1 MVQKENT
8 LETPQVD
15 GEPSPSPVSGEP
27 CAEASGPVE
36 ETVIGVET
44 TGLRK
49 FISGVVEGF
58 YGRPWTMEQR
68 KELFRRQQK
77 WGLNTYLYAPKDDC
91 KHRMFWREL
100 YSVEEAEQLMTL
112 IGAANEHGI
121 EFIYAI
127 SPGLDITFSN
137 QKEVSAL
144 KRKLDQVSHFGCK
157 SFALLFDDIDHNMCP
172 ADKEVFSSFAHAQV
186 SITNEIY
193 QYLGEPETFL
203 FCPTEYCGTFCY
215 PSVPQSPYLH
225 TVGEK
230 LLPDID
236 VLWTG
241 PKVVSKDITVESIEE
256 VSKILRRAP
265 VIWDNIHANDYDQKR
280 LFLGP
285 YKGRSTE
292 LIPRLKGVLTNPNCE
307 FESNFV
313 AIHTLATWYK
323 SNMNGVRKDVVMTD
337 GEDSTVSIQIKL
349 ENEGSDEELET
360 DILYSPQLALK
371 LALTE
376 WLGEFGVPHQYNSRQ
391 VPQSGAKGTGI
402 DVSSMTAPSLC
413 SSTTVTTVFQQP
425 IMSPA
430 MPPLCLDPISLPLAK
445 RPQEEEEVEVE
456 KKDSDEEPMEMVVE
470 KQDEAEPE
478 AEVDP
483 EEKHAGPILA
493 DKMAEDL
500 KPMDTDKESLA
511 ESKSPEESIQEDS
524 GNDIAPMQTD
534 DQLKQEVF
542 VPGPNEKALF
552 TAEPLTLEDLCL
564 LAELFYLPYEHGPK
578 AMQML
583 KEFNWLRANSS
594 VVSVNCKRR
603 ESEKVT
609 EWQSRAEKFE
619 EMCCSVIQMFTRLS
633 NTANRTILYDLYPYL
648 WDIKSI
654 ISMVKSFVQW
664 LDGRIHST
672 SFYCYWI
679 DSGRWCRS
687 QSSAQFLRGDQE
699 PWAFRGGLAGEFQRL
714 LPIDGANDLFYQP
727 PPSLPTSKIYT
738 MRPYFPKDETAV
750 YKICKEMY
758 CEGTED
764 VPFSDD
770 DPDLIGDRLVG
781 GLLTLSSDYGF
792 VLEDDE
798 GICGYALGTV
808 DVKPFI
814 KKCKLSWIP
823 FMQEKYHKPDC
834 DKDLTEAEKM
844 ILSFHEEEEGLPDS
858 FLSNFPSLIKVD
870 VHAKVTDPSVAKS
883 MMGCLLS
890 SLKANGSHGAFCKVR
905 QTDKRML
912 DFYSKLGCFEV
923 AKMEGFP
930 KDVIIMGRS
939 L

>member
-1 MVQKENT
+1 MVQKEKT
-8 LETPQVD
+8 LDAPQVD
-15 GEPSPSPVSGEP
+15 GESSPSPVSGES
-27 CAEASGPVE
+27 CAEAPGPLE
-36 ETVIGVET
+36 EPGIGVEP
-44 TGLRK
+44 TGHRK

-77 WGLNTYLYAPKDDC
+77 WGLNTYLYAPKDDY

-112 IGAANEHGI
+112 ISAAKEHGI

-193 QYLGEPETFL
+193 QYLGEPEIFL

-215 PSVPQSPYLH
+215 PSVSQSPYLH

-230 LLPDID
+230 LLPGID

-256 VSKILRRAP
+256 VSKILKRAP

-323 SNMNGVRKDVVMTD
+323 SNMNGVRKDVVM
-337 GEDSTVSIQIKL
+337 
-349 ENEGSDEELET
+349 
-360 DILYSPQLALK
+360 
-371 LALTE
+371 
-376 WLGEFGVPHQYNSRQ
+376 SRQ
-391 VPQSGAKGTGI
+391 VPQSGAKGTAI
-402 DVSSMTAPSLC
+402 DVSSMAAPSLC

-430 MPPLCLDPISLPLAK
+430 IGG
-445 RPQEEEEVEVE
+445 EVEVE

-470 KQDEAEPE
+470 KQDEPEAEPE
-478 AEVDP
+478 ADP
-483 EEKHAGPILA
+483 EEKHVGPILA

-500 KPMDTDKESLA
+500 KPMDTDKESLTD
-511 ESKSPEESIQEDS
+511 SKSPEESLQEDS
-524 GNDIAPMQTD
+524 GSDIAPMQTD
-534 DQLKQEVF
+534 DQLKQDVF
-542 VPGPNEKALF
+542 VPGPNEKPLF
-552 TAEPLTLEDLCL
+552 TAEPLTLEDLSL

-594 VVSVNCKRR
+594 VVSVNCKRK
-603 ESEKVT
+603 ETEKVA

-633 NTANRTILYDLYPYL
+633 NSANRTILYDLYPYI

-664 LDGRIHST
+664 LG
-672 SFYCYWI
+672 
-679 DSGRWCRS
+679 CRS

-727 PPSLPTSKIYT
+727 PPSMPTSKIYSI
-738 MRPYFPKDETAV
+738 RPYFPKDEPAV

-758 CEGTED
+758 CEGMED
-764 VPFSDD
+764 APFTDD

-834 DKDLTEAEKM
+834 QKDLTEAEKM
-844 ILSFHEEEEGLPDS
+844 MLSFHEEEEGLPDS

-870 VHAKVTDPSVAKS
+870 IHAKVTDPSVAKS

-905 QTDKRML
+905 QSDKRML

-930 KDVIIMGRS
+930 KDIIIMGRS

>member
-1 MVQKENT
+1 MVQKDKIVESSQ
-8 LETPQVD
+8 PD
-15 GEPSPSPVSGEP
+15 GDPSPGGT
-27 CAEASGPVE
+27 EAGGVDVQGSVE
-36 ETVIGVET
+36 QPNVVVER
-44 TGLRK
+44 TGRRK

-68 KELFRRQQK
+68 KELFRRQEK
-77 WGLNTYLYAPKDDC
+77 WGLNTYLYAPKDDY
-91 KHRMFWREL
+91 KHRMFWREM

-112 IGAANEHGI
+112 INAAKEQGI

-137 QKEVSAL
+137 QKEVSTL

-186 SITNEIY
+186 SLTNEIF

-215 PSVPQSPYLH
+215 PNVAQSPYLR
-225 TVGEK
+225 TIGEK
-230 LLPDID
+230 LLPGIE

-256 VSKILRRAP
+256 VTKILRRPP

-337 GEDSTVSIQIKL
+337 SEDSTVSIQIKL

-360 DILYSPQLALK
+360 DILYSPQIALK

-376 WLGEFGVPHQYNSRQ
+376 WLTEFRVPHQYNSRQ
-391 VPQSGAKGTGI
+391 VAHSGVKSSSV
-402 DVSSMTAPSLC
+402 DVPSLSAPSLG
-413 SSTTVTTVFQQP
+413 SSTIVTTVFQQP

-430 MPPLCLDPISLPLAK
+430 TPPGEEPLALHK
-445 RPQEEEEVEVE
+445 EEDEEVVEVE
-456 KKDSDEEPMEMVVE
+456 KKDSDEEPMEMVLE
-470 KQDEAEPE
+470 KQDEVED
-478 AEVDP
+478 V
-483 EEKHAGPILA
+483 KNVNQILTKIVKA
-493 DKMAEDL
+493 TMTEDL
-500 KPMDTDKESLA
+500 KPMDTDKESLT
-511 ESKSPEESIQEDS
+511 ESKSPEMSLQEDS
-524 GNDIAPMQTD
+524 GSDVAPMQTD
-534 DQLKQEVF
+534 EQLGKEVF
-542 VPGPNEKALF
+542 IPGPNEKPLYK
-552 TAEPLTLEDLCL
+552 AEVLTLEDLTL

-578 AMQML
+578 AVQML

-594 VVSVNCKRR
+594 IVSVNSKCK
-603 ESEKVT
+603 EPEKVT
-609 EWQSRAEKFE
+609 EWHTRAENFE
-619 EMCCSVIQMFTRLS
+619 EMCCSVMQMFTRLS
-633 NTANRTILYDLYPYL
+633 NSANRTILYDLYSYI

-654 ISMVKSFVQW
+654 ISMVKSFVLW
-664 LDGRIHST
+664 LG
-672 SFYCYWI
+672 
-679 DSGRWCRS
+679 CRS
-687 QSSAQFLRGDQE
+687 QSSAQFLSGDQE

-714 LPIDGANDLFYQP
+714 LPIDGANDLFFQP
-727 PPSLPTSKIYT
+727 PPSLPTSKIYSI
-738 MRPYFPKDETAV
+738 RPYFPKDEIAV
-750 YKICKEMY
+750 YKICKEIY
-758 CEGTED
+758 TEGCD
-764 VPFSDD
+764 DIPVPEQES
-770 DPDLIGDRLVG
+770 DLIGDRLVG
-781 GLLTLSSDYGF
+781 GFLTLSPDYGF
-792 VLEDDE
+792 VLEDEE

-808 DVKPFI
+808 DVQPFV
-814 KKCKLSWIP
+814 KKCKMNWIP
-823 FMQEKYHKPDC
+823 FMQEKYSKPDSE
-834 DKDLTEAEKM
+834 KDLSDAEKM
-844 ILSFHEEEEGLPDS
+844 MLSFHEEEEGLPES

-870 VHAKVTDPSVAKS
+870 IQAKVTDPSVAKS

-890 SLKANGSHGAFCKVR
+890 SLKANGSHGAFCEVR
-905 QTDKRML
+905 QMDKRML
-912 DFYSKLGCFEV
+912 DFYGKLGCFEV

>member
-1 MVQKENT
+1 MVQKDKIVESSQPESDLSPEGT
-8 LETPQVD
+8 DAGGVD
-15 GEPSPSPVSGEP
+15 VQGSVDQHNIV
-27 CAEASGPVE
+27 VE
-36 ETVIGVET
+36 R
-44 TGLRK
+44 TGRRK

-68 KELFRRQQK
+68 KELFRRQHK
-77 WGLNTYLYAPKDDC
+77 WGLNTYLYAPKDDY
-91 KHRMFWREL
+91 KHRMFWREM

-112 IGAANEHGI
+112 ISAAKEQGI

-137 QKEVSAL
+137 QKEVSTL

-186 SITNEIY
+186 SITNEIF

-215 PSVPQSPYLH
+215 PSVAQSPYLR
-225 TVGEK
+225 TIGEK
-230 LLPDID
+230 LLPGIEI
-236 VLWTG
+236 LWTG

-256 VSKILRRAP
+256 VTKILRRPP

-323 SNMNGVRKDVVMTD
+323 SNMNGVRKDVVMN
-337 GEDSTVSIQIKL
+337 STVSIQIKL

-360 DILYSPQLALK
+360 DILYSPQIALK

-376 WLGEFGVPHQYNSRQ
+376 WLTEFGVPHQYNSRQ
-391 VPQSGAKGTGI
+391 IAHSGVKSSSVDVPLLS
-402 DVSSMTAPSLC
+402 APSLG

-430 MPPLCLDPISLPLAK
+430 APLSEETHALPK
-445 RPQEEEEVEVE
+445 EEDEEVVEVE
-456 KKDSDEEPMEMVVE
+456 KKDSDEEPMEMVLE
-470 KQDEAEPE
+470 KQDEVEDAKN
-478 AEVDP
+478 VNQ
-483 EEKHAGPILA
+483 ILTKIVKA
-493 DKMAEDL
+493 TMTEDL
-500 KPMDTDKESLA
+500 KPMDTDKESLT
-511 ESKSPEESIQEDS
+511 ESKSPEMSLQEDS
-524 GNDIAPMQTD
+524 GSDVAPMQTD
-534 DQLKQEVF
+534 ELNKEVY
-542 VPGPNEKALF
+542 VPGPNEKPLYI
-552 TAEPLTLEDLCL
+552 AEALTLEDLTL

-578 AMQML
+578 AVQML

-594 VVSVNCKRR
+594 IVSVNSKCKDP
-603 ESEKVT
+603 EKVA
-609 EWQSRAEKFE
+609 EWHSRAENFE
-619 EMCCSVIQMFTRLS
+619 EMCCSVMQMFTRLS
-633 NTANRTILYDLYPYL
+633 NSANRTILYDLYPYI

-654 ISMVKSFVQW
+654 ISMVKSFVLW
-664 LDGRIHST
+664 LDGRILST
-672 SFYCYWI
+672 SFCCYWI

-687 QSSAQFLRGDQE
+687 QSSAQFLSGDQE

-727 PPSLPTSKIYT
+727 PPSMPTSKIYSI
-738 MRPYFPKDETAV
+738 RPYFPKDESAV
-750 YKICKEMY
+750 YKICKEIY
-758 CEGTED
+758 TEGCDGIPVSEQE
-764 VPFSDD
+764 
-770 DPDLIGDRLVG
+770 PDLIGDRLVG
-781 GLLTLSSDYGF
+781 GFLTLSPDYGF
-792 VLEDDE
+792 VLEDEE

-808 DVKPFI
+808 DVKPFV
-814 KKCKLSWIP
+814 KKCKMSWIP
-823 FMQEKYHKPDC
+823 FMQEKYSKPDSE
-834 DKDLTEAEKM
+834 KDLSEAEKM
-844 ILSFHEEEEGLPDS
+844 MLSFHEEEEGLPES

-870 VHAKVTDPSVAKS
+870 IHAKVTDPSVAKS

-890 SLKANGSHGAFCKVR
+890 SLKANGSLGAFCEVR
-905 QTDKRML
+905 QMDKRML

-930 KDVIIMGRS
+930 KDVIIMGRT

>member
-1 MVQKENT
+1 MVQKDKT
-8 LETPQVD
+8 LEPPPVD
-15 GEPSPSPVSGEP
+15 AEQSPSPVSGEA
-27 CAEASGPVE
+27 CAEAPGPVE
-36 ETVIGVET
+36 QSGIAVEPIGH
-44 TGLRK
+44 RK

-77 WGLNTYLYAPKDDC
+77 WGLNTYLYAPKDDY

-112 IGAANEHGI
+112 IAAATEHGI

-144 KRKLDQVSHFGCK
+144 KRKLDQVTHFGCK

-215 PSVPQSPYLH
+215 PNVPQSPYLH

-230 LLPDID
+230 LLPGID

-241 PKVVSKDITVESIEE
+241 PKVVSKDITVDSIEE

-360 DILYSPQLALK
+360 DMLYSPQLALK

-376 WLGEFGVPHQYNSRQ
+376 WLGEFCVPHQYNSRQ
-391 VPQSGAKGTGI
+391 VPQSGAKSTAI
-402 DVSSMTAPSLC
+402 DVSSMAAPSLC

-430 MPPLCLDPISLPLAK
+430 IIVN
-445 RPQEEEEVEVE
+445 VEVE

-470 KQDEAEPE
+470 KMVDEPE
-478 AEVDP
+478 AEADP
-483 EEKHAGPILA
+483 EEKHDGPVLA

-524 GNDIAPMQTD
+524 GSDIAPMQTD
-534 DQLKQEVF
+534 DQLKQDVF
-542 VPGPNEKALF
+542 VPGPNEKPLF
-552 TAEPLTLEDLCL
+552 TAEPLTVDDLSL
-564 LAELFYLPYEHGPK
+564 LAELFYLPYEHGNK
-578 AMQML
+578 AVQML

-594 VVSVNCKRR
+594 VVSVNCKRK
-603 ESEKVT
+603 ETEKVA

-633 NTANRTILYDLYPYL
+633 NSANRTILYDLYPYI

-664 LDGRIHST
+664 LG
-672 SFYCYWI
+672 
-679 DSGRWCRS
+679 CRS

-714 LPIDGANDLFYQP
+714 LPIEGANDLFYQP
-727 PPSLPTSKIYT
+727 PPSLPTSKLYSI
-738 MRPYFPKDETAV
+738 RPYFPKDEAAV

-758 CEGTED
+758 CEGLED
-764 VPFSDD
+764 IPFPDD

-781 GLLTLSSDYGF
+781 GLLTLSSEYGF

-814 KKCKLSWIP
+814 KKCEMNWIP
-823 FMQEKYHKPDC
+823 FMQEKYNKPDC
-834 DKDLTEAEKM
+834 QKDLTEAEKM
-844 ILSFHEEEEGLPDS
+844 MLSFHEEEEGLPDS

-870 VHAKVTDPSVAKS
+870 IHGKVTDPSVAKS

-890 SLKANGSHGAFCKVR
+890 SLKANGSLGAFCKVR

-930 KDVIIMGRS
+930 KDIIIMGRS

>member
-1 MVQKENT
+1 MVQKEKA
-8 LETPQVD
+8 LETPPLDVEQ
-15 GEPSPSPVSGEP
+15 SPSPVSGEACVEAP
-27 CAEASGPVE
+27 GPAEDSG
-36 ETVIGVET
+36 IGVES
-44 TGLRK
+44 TGHRK

-77 WGLNTYLYAPKDDC
+77 WGLSTYLYAPKDDY

-112 IGAANEHGI
+112 ISAAKEYGI

-215 PSVPQSPYLH
+215 PNVPQSPYLH

-241 PKVVSKDITVESIEE
+241 PKVVSKDIPVESIEE

-360 DILYSPQLALK
+360 DMLYSPQLALK
-371 LALTE
+371 LALAE
-376 WLGEFGVPHQYNSRQ
+376 WLSEFGVPHQYNSRQ
-391 VPQSGAKGTGI
+391 VPQSGAKSTVI
-402 DVSSMTAPSLC
+402 NVSSMVAPSLC
-413 SSTTVTTVFQQP
+413 SSTSVTTVFQQP

-430 MPPLCLDPISLPLAK
+430 IPPLCLDPLPHPMTK
-445 RPQEEEEVEVE
+445 TPQEEEEVEVE

-470 KQDEAEPE
+470 KQDEPE
-478 AEVDP
+478 AGADP
-483 EEKHAGPILA
+483 EEKNIVPILA
-493 DKMAEDL
+493 DKMSEDL

-511 ESKSPEESIQEDS
+511 ESKSPEESIQEDCGS
-524 GNDIAPMQTD
+524 DIAPMQTD
-534 DQLKQEVF
+534 DQLKQDIF
-542 VPGPNEKALF
+542 VPGPDEKPLF
-552 TAEPLTLEDLCL
+552 MAEPLTLEDLCL

-594 VVSVNCKRR
+594 VVSVNCKRK
-603 ESEKVT
+603 ESEKVA
-609 EWQSRAEKFE
+609 EWQLRAEKFE
-619 EMCCSVIQMFTRLS
+619 EMCCSVIHMFTRLS
-633 NTANRTILYDLYPYL
+633 NTANRTILYDLYPYI

-714 LPIDGANDLFYQP
+714 LPIEGANDLFYQP

-738 MRPYFPKDETAV
+738 IRPYFPKDESAV
-750 YKICKEMY
+750 YKICREMY
-758 CEGTED
+758 CEGMED
-764 VPFSDD
+764 VPFSEEDG
-770 DPDLIGDRLVG
+770 DLVGDRLVG

-814 KKCKLSWIP
+814 KKCKLNWIP
-823 FMQEKYHKPDC
+823 FMQEKYHKPEGE
-834 DKDLTEAEKM
+834 KELTEAEKLM
-844 ILSFHEEEEGLPDS
+844 LSFHEDEEGLPES

-870 VHAKVTDPSVAKS
+870 IHANVTDPSVAKS

-890 SLKANGSHGAFCKVR
+890 SLKANGSRGAFCKVR

-930 KDVIIMGRS
+930 KDVVIMGRS

>member
-1 MVQKENT
+1 GSERQNR
-8 LETPQVD
+8 
-15 GEPSPSPVSGEP
+15 
-27 CAEASGPVE
+27 A
-36 ETVIGVET
+36 
-44 TGLRK
+44 GLLK
-49 FISGVVEGF
+49 LIVCLLLFVTGF

-77 WGLNTYLYAPKDDC
+77 WGLNTYLYAPKDDY
-91 KHRMFWREL
+91 KHRMFWREM

-112 IGAANEHGI
+112 ISAAKEHGM

-137 QKEVSAL
+137 QKEVSTL

-186 SITNEIY
+186 SITNEIF

-215 PSVPQSPYLH
+215 PNVAQSPYLR
-225 TVGEK
+225 TIGEK
-230 LLPDID
+230 LLPGIEI
-236 VLWTG
+236 LWTG

-256 VSKILRRAP
+256 VTKILRRPP

-307 FESNFV
+307 FETNFV

-337 GEDSTVSIQIKL
+337 SEDSTVSIQIKL

-360 DILYSPQLALK
+360 DILYSPQIALK
-371 LALTE
+371 LALSE
-376 WLGEFGVPHQYNSRQ
+376 WLNEFGVPHQYNSRQ
-391 VPQSGAKGTGI
+391 VAHSGVNSSSV
-402 DVSSMTAPSLC
+402 DVPSLTAPSLG

-425 IMSPA
+425 IMSPTA
-430 MPPLCLDPISLPLAK
+430 PLN
-445 RPQEEEEVEVE
+445 EEPHTLHKEEDEEDVEVE
-456 KKDSDEEPMEMVVE
+456 KKDSDEEPMEMVLE
-470 KQDEAEPE
+470 KQDEVEDAKN
-478 AEVDP
+478 VNQ
-483 EEKHAGPILA
+483 ILTKIVKA
-493 DKMAEDL
+493 TMAEDL
-500 KPMDTDKESLA
+500 KPMDTDKESLT
-511 ESKSPEESIQEDS
+511 ESKSPEMSIQEDLGS
-524 GNDIAPMQTD
+524 DVAPMQTD
-534 DQLKQEVF
+534 EQLNKEVF
-542 VPGPNEKALF
+542 VPGPNEKPLF
-552 TAEPLTLEDLCL
+552 TAEALTLEDLTL

-578 AMQML
+578 AVQML

-594 VVSVNCKRR
+594 IVSVNSK
-603 ESEKVT
+603 SKDPEKVT
-609 EWQSRAEKFE
+609 EWNSRAENFE
-619 EMCCSVIQMFTRLS
+619 KMCCSVMQMFTRLS
-633 NTANRTILYDLYPYL
+633 NSANRTILYDLYPYI

-664 LDGRIHST
+664 LG
-672 SFYCYWI
+672 
-679 DSGRWCRS
+679 CRS
-687 QSSAQFLRGDQE
+687 QSSAQFLSGDQE

-727 PPSLPTSKIYT
+727 PPSMPTSKIYSI
-738 MRPYFPKDETAV
+738 RPYF
-750 YKICKEMY
+750 
-758 CEGTED
+758 TED
-764 VPFSDD
+764 
-770 DPDLIGDRLVG
+770 
-781 GLLTLSSDYGF
+781 
-792 VLEDDE
+792 
-798 GICGYALGTV
+798 
-808 DVKPFI
+808 
-814 KKCKLSWIP
+814 
-823 FMQEKYHKPDC
+823 
-834 DKDLTEAEKM
+834 EKM
-844 ILSFHEEEEGLPDS
+844 MLSFHEEEEGLPES
-858 FLSNFPSLIKVD
+858 FLRNFPSLIKVD
-870 VHAKVTDPSVAKS
+870 IHTKVTDPSVAKS

-890 SLKANGSHGAFCKVR
+890 SLKANGSHGAFCEVR
-905 QTDKRML
+905 QLDKRML
-912 DFYSKLGCFEV
+912 DFYGKLGCFEV

>member
-1 MVQKENT
+1 MVQKDKIV
-8 LETPQVD
+8 ETSQSES
-15 GEPSPSPVSGEP
+15 EPSPGVT
-27 CAEASGPVE
+27 EA
-36 ETVIGVET
+36 GVEVQGSVDEHSIVVER
-44 TGLRK
+44 TGRRK

-77 WGLNTYLYAPKDDC
+77 WGLNTYLYAPKDDY
-91 KHRMFWREL
+91 KHRMFWREM

-112 IGAANEHGI
+112 ISAAKEHGM

-137 QKEVSAL
+137 QKEVSTL

-186 SITNEIY
+186 SITNEIF

-215 PSVPQSPYLH
+215 PNVAQSPYLR
-225 TVGEK
+225 TIGEK
-230 LLPDID
+230 LLPGIEI
-236 VLWTG
+236 LWTG

-256 VSKILRRAP
+256 VTKILRRPP

-307 FESNFV
+307 FETNFV

-337 GEDSTVSIQIKL
+337 SEDSTVSIQIKL

-360 DILYSPQLALK
+360 DILYSPQIALK
-371 LALTE
+371 LALSE
-376 WLGEFGVPHQYNSRQ
+376 WLNEFGVPHQYNSRQ
-391 VPQSGAKGTGI
+391 VAHSGVNSSSV
-402 DVSSMTAPSLC
+402 DVPSLTAPSLG

-425 IMSPA
+425 IMSPTA
-430 MPPLCLDPISLPLAK
+430 PLN
-445 RPQEEEEVEVE
+445 EEPHTLHKEEDEEDVEVE
-456 KKDSDEEPMEMVVE
+456 KKDSDEEPMEMVLE
-470 KQDEAEPE
+470 KQDEVEDAKN
-478 AEVDP
+478 VNQ
-483 EEKHAGPILA
+483 ILTKIVKA
-493 DKMAEDL
+493 TMAEDL
-500 KPMDTDKESLA
+500 KPMDTDKESLT
-511 ESKSPEESIQEDS
+511 ESKSPEMSIQEDLGS
-524 GNDIAPMQTD
+524 DVAPMQTD
-534 DQLKQEVF
+534 EQLNKEVF
-542 VPGPNEKALF
+542 VPGPNEKPLF
-552 TAEPLTLEDLCL
+552 TAEALTLEDLTL

-578 AMQML
+578 AVQML

-594 VVSVNCKRR
+594 IVSVNSK
-603 ESEKVT
+603 SKDPEKVT
-609 EWQSRAEKFE
+609 EWNSRAENFE
-619 EMCCSVIQMFTRLS
+619 KMCCSVMQMFTRLS
-633 NTANRTILYDLYPYL
+633 NSANRTILYDLYPYI

-664 LDGRIHST
+664 LG
-672 SFYCYWI
+672 
-679 DSGRWCRS
+679 CRS
-687 QSSAQFLRGDQE
+687 QSSAQFLSGDQE

-727 PPSLPTSKIYT
+727 PPSMPTSKIYSI
-738 MRPYFPKDETAV
+738 RPYFTEDEAAV
-750 YKICKEMY
+750 YKICKEIY
-758 CEGTED
+758 TEGCEEI
-764 VPFSDD
+764 PFSDQE
-770 DPDLIGDRLVG
+770 PDLIGDRLVG
-781 GLLTLSSDYGF
+781 GFLTLSPDYGF
-792 VLEDDE
+792 VLEDEE

-808 DVKPFI
+808 DVKPFV
-814 KKCKLSWIP
+814 KKCRISWIP
-823 FMQEKYHKPDC
+823 FMQEKYNKPDSG
-834 DKDLTEAEKM
+834 KDLSEAEKM
-844 ILSFHEEEEGLPDS
+844 MLSFHEEEEGLPES
-858 FLSNFPSLIKVD
+858 FLRNFPSLIKVD
-870 VHAKVTDPSVAKS
+870 IHTKVTDPSVAKS

-890 SLKANGSHGAFCKVR
+890 SLKANGSHGAFCEVR
-905 QTDKRML
+905 QLDKRML
-912 DFYSKLGCFEV
+912 DFYGKLGCFEV